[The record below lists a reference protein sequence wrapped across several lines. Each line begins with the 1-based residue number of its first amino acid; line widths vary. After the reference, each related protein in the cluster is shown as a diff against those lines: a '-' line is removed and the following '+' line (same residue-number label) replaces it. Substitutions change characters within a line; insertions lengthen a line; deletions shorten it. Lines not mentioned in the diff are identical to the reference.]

1 MLAREHGQMSQFVC
15 DICHYQSGGDVLEAG
30 VGVAKLFV
38 VQELSDSLFQPVEV
52 PVALIVDN

>member
-1 MLAREHGQMSQFVC
+1 MRAREHGQMSQFVC
-15 DICHYQSGGDVLEAG
+15 DICHYQSGGDVLE